1 MREAAIAIVD
11 DDDDV
16 RDALCSVIRQQG
28 MTTKEFESAEDLL
41 RRLYRDHVGLRIANS
56 PQFKSDGRDADTV
69 LFGAVIDIGLP
80 GINGAQLARHLRSL
94 SPSLPILVVT
104 AFAGG
109 ELDQYVTGME
119 GVSLVQKPFELH
131 DLLDAFI
138 KSQDI
143 GLVSHDI

>member
-1 MREAAIAIVD
+1 MTEAAIAIVD

-28 MTTKEFESAEDLL
+28 LSTREFESAEDLL
-41 RRLYRDHVGLRIANS
+41 RRLYRDPAGLRIATS
-56 PQFKSDGRDADTV
+56 PQSNTAVKDTDTV

-109 ELDQYVTGME
+109 ELDQYITGME

-131 DLLDAFI
+131 ALLDAFI
-138 KSQDI
+138 KNPDI
-143 GLVSHDI
+143 GLVNHDH